1 MKLMRDSAEKHVFQ
15 AEVNRMMKSTWE
27 NWSLMP
33 LMLLINPPY
42 FTPVDLSWLP
52 QKSSLSRTRPT
63 RRTSCCTSVPSLA
76 LLTSWTDSMMPA
88 APTQFSDLIGHG
100 QFGVGFD
107 SAFLI
112 ADKFIFITKHDD
124 VKQYIWEQDASVVED
139 PREDLFW
146 SEDPQSL
153 KEESYDILEQ
163 DTGQTVEEPI
173 ELRRMRKKLLM
184 KNLNRRKRMIRV

>member
-63 RRTSCCTSVPSLA
+63 RRTSCCTSRCQVWHCWLPEQTPWCQQHQPSSVIL
-76 LLTSWTDSMMPA
+76 LDMDSSVSGLTPLSSSLTSS
-88 APTQFSDLIGHG
+88 S
-100 QFGVGFD
+100 
-107 SAFLI
+107 S
-112 ADKFIFITKHDD
+112 
-124 VKQYIWEQDASVVED
+124 
-139 PREDLFW
+139 
-146 SEDPQSL
+146 SL
-153 KEESYDILEQ
+153 STTTSSSISGSRMLPLLRILEK
-163 DTGQTVEEPI
+163 TSFEARI
-173 ELRRMRKKLLM
+173 HNLLRRNLM
-184 KNLNRRKRMIRV
+184 TSLSRTQVRL